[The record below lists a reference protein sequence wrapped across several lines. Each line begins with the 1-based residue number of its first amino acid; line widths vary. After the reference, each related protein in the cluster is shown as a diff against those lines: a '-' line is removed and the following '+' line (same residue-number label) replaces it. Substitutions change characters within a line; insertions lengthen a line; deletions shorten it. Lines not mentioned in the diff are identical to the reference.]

1 MGDTIPVSRED
12 ARVPALQ
19 RLAPS
24 AALAALFVTLAVW
37 SWRRWPDLLVDFGQ
51 QLYIPWR
58 LAAGE
63 RLHQEITLLHGP
75 LSQYLNALWFLLFG
89 PSFTVLIIVNLA
101 ILALLTW
108 LVYRIVR
115 LVGSPLTATIACAML
130 LSLFGFAQYVKNG
143 NYNFIAPYTH
153 ESTHGLVLAAGMI
166 LALAR
171 ALTAGGRRPWAIA
184 GLCLGLT
191 CLTKVDVALAAM
203 TTAAVGLIAAGLIR
217 GLRAGRLL
225 WFAAGACTPVAASLG
240 YFLTYLSPGRALRA
254 VGGGFAALSPQV
266 ARNPFYRGVAGL
278 DDPLGNLW
286 LMIVMAG
293 VLIGLVLF
301 GVVADAVVHKRARE
315 PAAVALAAGALLFL
329 GLMLKPELLPWEE
342 LSRALPLSTLA
353 AGVSLLVLFWRARG
367 DASRRQIL
375 IPGLLATSF
384 ALVLVAKTALN
395 LHVYHYG
402 FYLALPATLV
412 LVVIS
417 LEAIPRL
424 LQDRFGCGIVFRSLA
439 IALLAVCTIYHLR
452 WSHEIYGMKDYPI
465 GRGGDRIVTFSPA
478 YDDAGPIVAEAL
490 TWLEAH
496 TTSEQSM
503 VGFPEGIMLN
513 YLARRPTRTTCMNFM
528 MTEMI
533 LFGEQDLLAALRAD
547 PPDYVLLVHKDT
559 AEFGV
564 GWFGQD
570 RRYGEA
576 IMNWVE
582 QGYETVARF
591 GAEPLR
597 DRRFGI
603 SILKRADAI

>member
-1 MGDTIPVSRED
+1 
-12 ARVPALQ
+12 
-19 RLAPS
+19 LAPS

-184 GLCLGLT
+184 GLCLGLA

-225 WFAAGACTPVAASLG
+225 WFAAGACTPVAAFFG

-254 VGGGFAALSPQV
+254 VGGGFAALSPEV
-266 ARNPFYRGVAGL
+266 ARNPFYREVAGL
-278 DDPLGNLW
+278 DDPLGKLW

-293 VLIGLVLF
+293 VLIGFVLF
-301 GVVADAVVHKRARE
+301 GVVADAVARKRARE

-329 GLMLKPELLPWEE
+329 GLMLKPEILPWEE
-342 LSRALPLSTLA
+342 LPRALPLITLV
-353 AGVSLLVLFWRARG
+353 AGVSLIVLFWRARG
-367 DASRRQIL
+367 DVSRCQVL

-384 ALVLVAKTALN
+384 ALALVAKTALN

-417 LEAIPRL
+417 LETIPRL
-424 LQDRFGCGIVFRSLA
+424 LRDRYGCGIVFRALA

-465 GRGGDRIVTFSPA
+465 GRGGDKIVTFSPA

-533 LFGEQDLLAALRAD
+533 LFGEQELLAALHAD

-576 IMNWVE
+576 IMNWVK
-582 QGYETVARF
+582 QVYEPVARF

>member
-1 MGDTIPVSRED
+1 MSRQD
-12 ARVPALQ
+12 VRIAALQ
-19 RLAPS
+19 KLAPIT
-24 AALAALFVTLAVW
+24 ALAALFVALAAW

-75 LSQYLNALWFLLFG
+75 LSQYLNALWFTLFG
-89 PSFTVLIIVNLA
+89 PSLTVLIIVNLA

-115 LVGSPLTATIACAML
+115 LVGSPLTATISCVVL
-130 LSLFGFAQYVKNG
+130 LSLFGFSQYVKNG

-171 ALTAGGRRPWAIA
+171 AMTAGGRRSWAIA
-184 GLCLGLT
+184 GICLGLA

-203 TTAAVGLIAAGLIR
+203 ASAAVGLTSAALMR
-217 GLRAGRLL
+217 ELRAGRLL
-225 WFAAGACTPVAASLG
+225 WFASGACAPAAAFLG

-254 VGGGFAALSPQV
+254 VGGGFAALSAEV
-266 ARNPFYRGVAGL
+266 ARNPFYLGAAGL

-293 VLIGLVLF
+293 VLIGLVLL
-301 GVVADAVVHKRARE
+301 GVAADAVARKRARE

-342 LSRALPLSTLA
+342 LPRALPLITLA
-353 AGVSLLVLFWRARG
+353 AGVSLLVLYWRVRG
-367 DASRRQIL
+367 DASRRQVL
-375 IPGLLATSF
+375 IPGLLGTSF
-384 ALVLVAKTALN
+384 ALALVAKTALN

-417 LEAIPRL
+417 LEGIPRL
-424 LQDRFGCGIVFRSLA
+424 LRDRFGCGIVFRSLA
-439 IALLAVCTIYHLR
+439 VALLAVCTVYHLR
-452 WSHEIYGMKDYPI
+452 WSREVYGMKDYPV
-465 GRGGDRIVTFSPA
+465 GRDGDRIVTFSPA

-490 TWLEAH
+490 AWLEAH
-496 TTSEQSM
+496 TTSEQSI

-533 LFGEQDLLAALRAD
+533 LFGEQELLDALRAD

-570 RRYGEA
+570 RRYGQA
-576 IMNWVE
+576 IMDWVKH
-582 QGYETVARF
+582 GYEAVAQF

-603 SILKRADAI
+603 RIMKRADAI